1 LGEVVVAKTA
11 LLLMDLQNAIV
22 NMIGCDPSSIAR
34 LQQAKAAA
42 RKAEMLVV
50 YVVVKFRPKFP
61 EVSPRNKVFA
71 ALKSGAMPFLE
82 SESAMEIHN
91 DLVPEPSDIV
101 VTKRRVSGFAGSDLE
116 VVLRAQG
123 IEHIVLAG
131 ISTSG
136 VVLSTL
142 REAADK
148 DYEITV
154 LSDCCFDRDEEV
166 HRVLTEKVFAMQS
179 NVLKLNEWSAS
190 ISR

>member
-1 LGEVVVAKTA
+1 
-11 LLLMDLQNAIV
+11 
-22 NMIGCDPSSIAR
+22 
-34 LQQAKAAA
+34 
-42 RKAEMLVV
+42 
-50 YVVVKFRPKFP
+50 
-61 EVSPRNKVFA
+61 
-71 ALKSGAMPFLE
+71 
-82 SESAMEIHN
+82 
-91 DLVPEPSDIV
+91 
-101 VTKRRVSGFAGSDLE
+101 

-179 NVLKLNEWSAS
+179 NVLKLNEWAAAVAG
-190 ISR
+190 